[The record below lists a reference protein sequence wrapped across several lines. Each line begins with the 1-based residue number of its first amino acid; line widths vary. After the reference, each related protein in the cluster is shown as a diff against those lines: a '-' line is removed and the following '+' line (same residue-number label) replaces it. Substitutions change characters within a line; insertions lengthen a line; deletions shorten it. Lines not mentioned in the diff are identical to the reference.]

1 MSFNAIIFD
10 LDGTLLNTL
19 GDISDSVNRI
29 LSDEGFPNHTEEKIR
44 SFIGHGI
51 KSLIYN
57 SLPPDERDNYSVQ
70 NYLNAFRKD
79 YSDNYYKKTLP
90 YNGIIEMLNELT
102 KKGIVMAVLSN
113 KPDSLTK
120 NCIDKL
126 LPEWKFEVILGSND
140 SIPLK
145 PDPAGALLISEKLNI
160 LPVEFLFMGD
170 SVVDIQTALSAGM
183 FPVGALWGFQPNELN
198 GCGAHALIK
207 HPMEIIKYLT

>member
-29 LSDEGFPNHTEEKIR
+29 LSNEGFPNHNEEKIR

-57 SLPPDERDNYSVQ
+57 SLPPDKRDNYSVQ

-79 YSDNYYKKTLP
+79 YSSNYDKKTLP
-90 YNGIIEMLNELT
+90 YNGIIEMLDELT

-113 KPDSLTK
+113 KPDSLAK
-120 NCIDKL
+120 NCINKL
-126 LPEWKFEVILGSND
+126 LPEWKFKVILGSND
-140 SIPLK
+140 SFPLK
-145 PDPAGALLISEKLNI
+145 PDPAGALYISEKLNV
-160 LPVEFLFMGD
+160 PPAEFLFLGD
-170 SVVDIQTALSAGM
+170 SMVDIQTAVSAGM
-183 FPVGALWGFQPNELN
+183 FPVGALWGFQPGELI
-198 GCGAHALIK
+198 GSDAHVLIK
-207 HPMEIIKYLT
+207 HPIEIIKYLT